1 MVRCDDWNG
10 KAWVLLEIALFT
22 DFCDTLMSGEFPP
35 QRCQIARSL
44 NITGYKT
51 EFGFE
56 DIDGCWIGVGIK
68 NGKYNLQSV

>member
-22 DFCDTLMSGEFPP
+22 DFFVIPLCPGGSFSPSKGVK
-35 QRCQIARSL
+35 IARSL
-44 NITGYKT
+44 NITGYKNR

-68 NGKYNLQSV
+68 ER